1 MQLRRK
7 RPKRSSVDSFFFC
20 SSFKKKPLTSR
31 SLSLSLLMATAVV
44 NLNLFF
50 KTLLRQLC
58 IKCCRGIIR
67 TGRFI
72 ITIFLM
78 DSQGEIFLFF
88 FFFFF
93 LFVRKEEIATHQQR
107 CNGFA
112 EDKHSS
118 ALDSTRLDSNVA
130 LLLLLLLANNK
141 KLIESLSRLEI
152 EPKLSISVTT

>member
-1 MQLRRK
+1 
-7 RPKRSSVDSFFFC
+7 
-20 SSFKKKPLTSR
+20 
-31 SLSLSLLMATAVV
+31 MATAVV
-44 NLNLFF
+44 KLNLFF

-78 DSQGEIFLFF
+78 DSQGEIFLF

-130 LLLLLLLANNK
+130 LLLLLLLLANNK

>member
-1 MQLRRK
+1 
-7 RPKRSSVDSFFFC
+7 
-20 SSFKKKPLTSR
+20 
-31 SLSLSLLMATAVV
+31 MATAVV
-44 NLNLFF
+44 KLNLFF

-72 ITIFLM
+72 IAMFLM

-88 FFFFF
+88 F
-93 LFVRKEEIATHQQR
+93 LFVRKEEIAAHQQR